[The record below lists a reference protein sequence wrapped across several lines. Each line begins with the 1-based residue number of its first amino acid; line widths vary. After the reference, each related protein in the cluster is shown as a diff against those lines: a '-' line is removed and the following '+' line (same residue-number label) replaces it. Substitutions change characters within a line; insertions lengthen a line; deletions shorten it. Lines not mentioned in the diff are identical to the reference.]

1 MLITLLHL
9 SLACFVSLL
18 EAGVRGFSTSPSFT
32 FFFGFGLFVSLA
44 IIEISK
50 GNVSENIG
58 HTTNEET

>member
-1 MLITLLHL
+1 M
-9 SLACFVSLL
+9 SLL
-18 EAGVRGFSTSPSFT
+18 EAGVRGFSTSPSFN